1 MRAVD
6 LCPVVK
12 ERDDRLL
19 LALKQAVHRVP
30 AGRSVLQTAGG
41 ATLAPAPRPGL
52 AELQVRAGPAVL
64 PACRGRRVDQ
74 LEHARLGGRVDAARD
89 PATQSQR
96 PFPSASINLTPI
108 SLIASESRA
117 ISAFA
122 AASSGS
128 GPWPA
133 LIPGLDCANASNA
146 PCLATMRSFMI
157 VERSTRQRS
166 AAAAIVYS

>member
-41 ATLAPAPRPGL
+41 AALAPAPRPGL

-64 PACRGRRVDQ
+64 PAGRGRRVDQ
-74 LEHARLGGRVDAARD
+74 LKHARLRGRVDAARD
-89 PATQSQR
+89 AATQSQR
-96 PFPSASINLTPI
+96 PFPSASIKRTPI
-108 SLIASESRA
+108 SFSASESRA
-117 ISAFA
+117 ISARA

-128 GPWPA
+128 GPPPA
-133 LIPGLDCANASNA
+133 RTPGFEAANASSA
-146 PCLATMRSFMI
+146 P
-157 VERSTRQRS
+157 
-166 AAAAIVYS
+166 